1 MHELP
6 NTEIAKSGT
15 MSLTSDE
22 FNISRIEKPKEGG
35 NGHLKRFETAT

>member
-1 MHELP
+1 M
-6 NTEIAKSGT
+6 NCRTQKGQKSGT
-15 MSLTSDE
+15 IRLASDE